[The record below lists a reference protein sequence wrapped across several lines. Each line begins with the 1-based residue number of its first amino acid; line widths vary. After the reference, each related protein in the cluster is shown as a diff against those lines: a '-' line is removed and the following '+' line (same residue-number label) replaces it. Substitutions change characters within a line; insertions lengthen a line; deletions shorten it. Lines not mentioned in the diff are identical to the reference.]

1 MELHFPYGKET
12 LSIDIDDK
20 NLKGVLVSSLHDY
33 KSQKSPK
40 DLVEEAL
47 MNPIGSERLSK
58 LSEGK
63 KKVVLICSDHTRPV
77 PSKVIVPP
85 MLREIR
91 KGNPDAEVTI
101 VISTGCHRAT
111 TREELIAKFGE
122 EIVEKE
128 NIVIHKADE
137 SPVTFL
143 GILPSGGEL
152 LINSIVAEADLVC
165 SEGFIEPHFFA
176 GFSGSRKSILP
187 GVASRTTV
195 LANHC
200 SEFIASPYSRTGILE
215 GNPIHR
221 DMVWAARKAKLAFIC
236 NVVINSEKEPIYA
249 VAGDVEK
256 AHEEGCRFLSSLCRV
271 KAATADIVIS
281 TNGGY
286 PLDQNIYQAVKG
298 MTAAEATVREG
309 GVIIMLAASNDGLG
323 GDDFYHQMADEKDIH
338 KTMALFLSR
347 GRNETV
353 PDQWQTQIF
362 LRILMKATVVYVSSA
377 PDGIVEDLHMVPAH
391 SLEEDLEKARKIVG
405 KADATITA
413 IPDGVSVI
421 VEE

>member
-20 NLKGVLVSSLHDY
+20 DLKGVLVSSLHDY

-309 GVIIMLAASNDGLG
+309 GVIVMLAASNDGLG

-391 SLEEDLEKARKIVG
+391 SLEEALEKARKIVG

>member
-63 KKVVLICSDHTRPV
+63 KKVVLICSDHTRAV

-122 EIVEKE
+122 EIVEKD
-128 NIVIHKADE
+128 NIVIHNADE

-362 LRILMKATVVYVSSA
+362 LCILMKATVVYVSSA
-377 PDGIVEDLHMVPAH
+377 PAGIVEDLHMVPAH
-391 SLEEDLEKARKIVG
+391 SLEEALEKARKIVG